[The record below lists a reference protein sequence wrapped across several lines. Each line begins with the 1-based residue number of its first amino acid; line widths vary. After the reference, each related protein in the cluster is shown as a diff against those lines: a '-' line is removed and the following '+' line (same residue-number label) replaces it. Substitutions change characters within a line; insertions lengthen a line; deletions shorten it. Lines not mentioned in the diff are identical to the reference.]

1 MNDIGGG
8 VSIAP
13 LLHWKRKVDSMA
25 RGRSADTPTDIPAK
39 GWKDIAFRLKD
50 EIAEDR
56 IGLIAAGVAFYGLL
70 ALFPA
75 VTAIM
80 AIGGLLIE
88 PNAIVERLE
97 SMAGLLPQ
105 EVINIVTAQATEV
118 AGSREGGLG
127 LAAILGILIALYS
140 ASKGMTSLMQ
150 GINVAYDENEDRGFI
165 KLKLVTFGL
174 TLFLMLGL
182 LIALM
187 AMLALPAALAFV
199 DLGPV
204 VEALATVAMWIALIA
219 LTIVGLSVLYRYGP
233 SREDAEWKWASVGA
247 IVACLVWIAASAGFA
262 FYVSNFG
269 SYNESFGTL
278 AGVIVLLMW
287 FWISAFIIL
296 LGAELNA
303 ELEAQTRKDTTTGQ
317 DQPMGARGAVKADTM
332 GEAARSG

>member
-1 MNDIGGG
+1 
-8 VSIAP
+8 
-13 LLHWKRKVDSMA
+13 MA
-25 RGRSADTPTDIPAK
+25 RGRTADTPRDIPAK

-50 EIAEDR
+50 EISEDR

-140 ASKGMTSLMQ
+140 ASKGMASLMQ
-150 GINVAYDENEDRGFI
+150 GINVAYDEDEDRGFI
-165 KLKLVTFGL
+165 KLKFVTFGL

-187 AMLALPAALAFV
+187 AMLALPAALALL

-204 VEALATVAMWIALIA
+204 VEGLATLVLWTAVLA
-219 LTIVGLSVLYRYGP
+219 LTICGLSVLYRYAP
-233 SREDAEWKWASVGA
+233 SREEAEWKWASVGA
-247 IVACLVWIAASAGFA
+247 VVACLVWIIASAGFA

-303 ELEAQTRKDTTTGQ
+303 ELEAQTRRDTTTGR
-317 DQPMGARGAVKADTM
+317 DEPMGARGAVKADTL
-332 GEAARSG
+332 GEAANSG